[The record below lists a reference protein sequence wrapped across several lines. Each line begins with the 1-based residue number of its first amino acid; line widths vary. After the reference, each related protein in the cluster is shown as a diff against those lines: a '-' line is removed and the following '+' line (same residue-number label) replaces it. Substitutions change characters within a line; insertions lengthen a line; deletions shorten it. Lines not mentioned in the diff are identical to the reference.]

1 MQLPT
6 EIWYNVFSFLSQ
18 KSMSKFNSLLNL
30 HNFDIEEIEL
40 LHDSNDLW
48 FDIVRKGYIKS
59 MKFLIKAG
67 GININKQDN
76 YNSTA
81 LHIASNRSYKDIV
94 ELLIKAGGININKQN
109 NGGWT
114 ALHLASYNSHEKI
127 VELLIKAGAD
137 INIQDNNN
145 YTAFDW
151 ANMCS
156 HKEIVELLEKTD

>member
-67 GININKQDN
+67 GININKQ
-76 YNSTA
+76 
-81 LHIASNRSYKDIV
+81 
-94 ELLIKAGGININKQN
+94 N